1 MHPSIKVMSC
11 IITIIIIYLLYYVI
25 FFRGMIY
32 VKSNLDGEYYLVR
45 NYIDKQQSS
54 DTLSKLKKNIFKI
67 VEYVNS
73 VKSRYK
79 KMNPYIYQL
88 CSRIKNVIIKE
99 NHPNSNFTSYCV
111 NKGEELVFCIRIS
124 KDGGDIHDLNL
135 LMYVVI
141 HEISHVACPEE
152 GHTRLFNEIFKF
164 LCQISI
170 ELGIYTKIN
179 FEKNPENYCGIIIND
194 SII

>member
-73 VKSRYK
+73 VNYVTK
-79 KMNPYIYQL
+79 K
-88 CSRIKNVIIKE
+88 
-99 NHPNSNFTSYCV
+99 
-111 NKGEELVFCIRIS
+111 
-124 KDGGDIHDLNL
+124 
-135 LMYVVI
+135 
-141 HEISHVACPEE
+141 
-152 GHTRLFNEIFKF
+152 
-164 LCQISI
+164 
-170 ELGIYTKIN
+170 
-179 FEKNPENYCGIIIND
+179 
-194 SII
+194 

>member
-1 MHPSIKVMSC
+1 MSC
-11 IITIIIIYLLYYVI
+11 IITLIIIYLLYYVI

-45 NYIDKQQSS
+45 NYKDKQQSS
-54 DTLSKLKKNIFKI
+54 DTLSKLKKNIFMI

-79 KMNPYIYQL
+79 EMNPYIYQL

-99 NHPNSNFTSYCV
+99 NHPNSDFTSYCV

-124 KDGGDIHDLNL
+124 KDGGDIHPINL

-152 GHTRLFNEIFKF
+152 GHTQLFNEIFKF
-164 LCQISI
+164 LCKMSI

-179 FEKNPENYCGIIIND
+179 FNKNPENYCGIIIND

>member
-1 MHPSIKVMSC
+1 
-11 IITIIIIYLLYYVI
+11 
-25 FFRGMIY
+25 
-32 VKSNLDGEYYLVR
+32 
-45 NYIDKQQSS
+45 
-54 DTLSKLKKNIFKI
+54 
-67 VEYVNS
+67 
-73 VKSRYK
+73 
-79 KMNPYIYQL
+79 MNPYIYQL

-99 NHPNSNFTSYCV
+99 NYPNSNFTSYCV

>member
-11 IITIIIIYLLYYVI
+11 IITLIIIYLLYYVI

-45 NYIDKQQSS
+45 NYKDKQQSS
-54 DTLSKLKKNIFKI
+54 DTLSKLKKNIFMI

-79 KMNPYIYQL
+79 EMNPYIYQL

-99 NHPNSNFTSYCV
+99 NHPNSDFTSYCV

-124 KDGGDIHDLNL
+124 KDGGDIHPINL

-152 GHTRLFNEIFKF
+152 GHTQLFNEIFKF
-164 LCQISI
+164 LCKMSI

-179 FEKNPENYCGIIIND
+179 FNKNPENYCGIIIND